1 MPLDLTSDA
10 RSGIAG
16 LRSRI
21 DTVGAEISRLVAER
35 RELSHRIQRIRLAD
49 GGPRTQLGRENEVIA
64 GYTGRLGTSLGASL
78 AHLLLT
84 DCRGALPAAGRDGD
98 AGRRA

>member
-1 MPLDLTSDA
+1 MPLDLTPDA

-21 DTVGAEISRLVAER
+21 DTVDAEISRLVAER
-35 RELSHRIQRIRLAD
+35 RELS
-49 GGPRTQLGRENEVIA
+49 
-64 GYTGRLGTSLGASL
+64 
-78 AHLLLT
+78 HLLLT